1 MSLHTWSAPRE
12 APAGAM
18 TLRSTAFRGATKKD
32 RQSFMTN
39 ASFRDGLG
47 LWICLA
53 ASFSLTLGA
62 CGAPVDTD
70 GEPEPTVAQSEI
82 KNGIVVDSN
91 VRWRGVVDV
100 RIWWPQLQ
108 IWQSCSGT
116 ITSRRTVVTAA
127 HCVQPAL
134 SASSGNI
141 TALVVRENAATRRF
155 DEIMPQSSVFTR
167 YNPAYDG
174 ATLEAF
180 AKNDVAVIRANN
192 DFSNVTML
200 DAIGIAKGAPAGAT
214 MWAMGYGF
222 YDIHEGDYDGQLH
235 GAQLSPTYQN
245 AGQHYTFIASPTQ
258 PWICHGDSGG
268 PLKMVNGGWMMFG
281 VASQITGQAPGAE
294 CGNVGHWATTFQN
307 WTWLKSAIANCTETT
322 NALWCW

>member
-18 TLRSTAFRGATKKD
+18 TLRSTAFRGATKKG

-53 ASFSLTLGA
+53 ASLSLTLGA

-82 KNGIVVDSN
+82 KSGIVVDSN

-155 DEIMPQSSVFTR
+155 DE
-167 YNPAYDG
+167 
-174 ATLEAF
+174 
-180 AKNDVAVIRANN
+180 
-192 DFSNVTML
+192 
-200 DAIGIAKGAPAGAT
+200 
-214 MWAMGYGF
+214 
-222 YDIHEGDYDGQLH
+222 
-235 GAQLSPTYQN
+235 
-245 AGQHYTFIASPTQ
+245 
-258 PWICHGDSGG
+258 
-268 PLKMVNGGWMMFG
+268 
-281 VASQITGQAPGAE
+281 
-294 CGNVGHWATTFQN
+294 
-307 WTWLKSAIANCTETT
+307 
-322 NALWCW
+322 